1 MMRFRRTDGEP
12 IGNLTRALLIAWA
25 TFLLGGFAVAR
36 SLSPDPRGFGTHQ
49 QFGLPE
55 CTVRLMFDRPCPGC
69 GMTTC
74 FSHFVRGEFVA
85 AARANPAGLL
95 LAVLCVLMIPW
106 SLVSAAR
113 GCLWLVDEPMTL
125 LVVMT
130 VIIGVLALL
139 WWLLAVWRN
148 V

>member
-1 MMRFRRTDGEP
+1 MTRIRQSSGTP
-12 IGNLTRALLIAWA
+12 IGGLTRALLVAWA

-36 SLSPDPRGFGTHQ
+36 TLEPDPRGFGTHQ

-55 CTVRLMFDRPCPGC
+55 CSVRLMFSRPCPGC

-85 AARANPAGLL
+85 AAQANPAGLL
-95 LAVLCVLMIPW
+95 LAALCVVMIPW
-106 SLVSAAR
+106 CLWSAAR
-113 GCLWLVDEPMTL
+113 GTLWLIDEPMHL
-125 LVVMT
+125 LT
-130 VIIGVLALL
+130 ALIVIIAVIAMLSWMLAI
-139 WWLLAVWRN
+139 WRN